1 MAGLSLPRVECVES
15 TERYGRF
22 VAEPLERGFG
32 VTLGNSLRRV
42 LFSSL
47 SGAAI
52 TWVEIEG
59 VQHEFST
66 IPYVKEDTTDFLL
79 NVRAVRIRPLSQR
92 SGKLSLEVEGAGE
105 VCAADIKVS
114 ADFEIANP
122 ELHLATLDSPEAR
135 LSAEFNV
142 ELGRGW
148 VPAGSSDSL
157 PIGAIPI
164 DAIFSPVRSANY
176 SVEPSGITEG
186 SNQEK
191 LVLEVWTDGTLSP
204 TEAVSQSATILM
216 EQFSCFRELA
226 KALVEE
232 GAELA
237 WQGLIPPEQYNMPID
252 QLNLSTHTYNSL
264 RRGGVTTLGQILE
277 KSIEGL
283 CALAGFGAK
292 SRDEVETALRV
303 LDLPFVP
310 EAKEKKKKTQAAP
323 SASAESASAE
333 VEGDLDVEGK
343 MTDET
348 SDSRAET
355 E

>member
-1 MAGLSLPRVECVES
+1 LAGLSLPRVECVES
-15 TERYGRF
+15 TESYGRF
-22 VAEPLERGFG
+22 VAEPVEKGFG

-42 LFSSL
+42 LYGSL
-47 SGAAI
+47 PGAAV

-66 IPYVKEDTTDFLL
+66 IPYLKEDTMDFLL

-92 SGKLSLEVEGAGE
+92 SGKLSLEVEGEGE
-105 VCAADIKVS
+105 VCAADIRLS

-142 ELGRGW
+142 ELGRGY
-148 VPAGSSDSL
+148 VPASSSDSL

-164 DAIFSPVRSANY
+164 DAIFSPVRKANY
-176 SVEPSGITEG
+176 SVEPSGLREG

-204 TEAVSQSATILM
+204 TEAVTQSAAILM

-264 RRGGVTTLGQILE
+264 RRGGITTLGQILE
-277 KSIEGL
+277 KGIEGL

-292 SRDEVETALRV
+292 SRDEVETALKG

-310 EAKEKKKKTQAAP
+310 DVKEKKKRQSAP
-323 SASAESASAE
+323 SVSSEA
-333 VEGDLDVEGK
+333 EGDLDVEGK

-348 SDSRAET
+348 SDSRTET

>member
-1 MAGLSLPRVECVES
+1 MAGLSLARVECVES
-15 TERYGRF
+15 TETYGRF
-22 VAEPLERGFG
+22 VAEPLERGWG

-42 LFSSL
+42 LLSSL

-52 TWVEIEG
+52 IWVEIEG
-59 VQHEFST
+59 IQHEFST
-66 IPYVKEDTTDFLL
+66 IPHVKEDTTDFLL

-92 SGKLSLEVEGAGE
+92 PGKLSLEVEGEGQ
-105 VCAADIKVS
+105 VCAADIRTS

-135 LSAEFNV
+135 LSVEFNV
-142 ELGRGW
+142 ELGRGY
-148 VPAGSSDSL
+148 VPAGSSDGL

-164 DAIFSPVRSANY
+164 DAIFTPVRKVDY
-176 SVEPSGITEG
+176 SLEPSSLGEG

-191 LVLEVWTDGTLSP
+191 LTFEVWTDSTLSP
-204 TEAVSQSATILM
+204 TEAVTHSAAILI

-232 GAELA
+232 GGELA
-237 WQGLIPPEQYNMPID
+237 WQGLIPPEQYNMPIN
-252 QLNLSTHTYNSL
+252 QLNISTHTYNSL
-264 RRGGVTTLGQILE
+264 RRGGFTTLGQVLE
-277 KSIEGL
+277 KGIEGL

-292 SRDEVETALRV
+292 SRDEVEMALRG

-310 EAKEKKKKTQAAP
+310 EAKDKKKKK
-323 SASAESASAE
+323 ESASSASS
-333 VEGDLDVEGK
+333 EGEDNSNPEG
-343 MTDET
+343 MITDET

>member
-15 TERYGRF
+15 TETYGRF
-22 VAEPLERGFG
+22 VAEPVEKNFG

-42 LFSSL
+42 LYSSL
-47 SGAAI
+47 PGAAI

-66 IPYVKEDTTDFLL
+66 IPYLKEDTTDFLL
-79 NVRAVRIRPLSQR
+79 NVREVRIRPLSQR
-92 SGKLSLEVEGAGE
+92 PGKLSLEVEGEGE
-105 VCAADIKVS
+105 VHAADIKLT
-114 ADFEIANP
+114 ADFEIVNP
-122 ELHLATLDSPEAR
+122 ELYLATLDSPEAR

-164 DAIFSPVRSANY
+164 DAIYSPVRKADF
-176 SVEPSGITEG
+176 SVEPCDLRES

-191 LVLEVWTDGTLSP
+191 LVLEVWTDGALSP
-204 TEAVSQSATILM
+204 TEAVSQGAAVLM

-237 WQGLIPPEQYNMPID
+237 WQGLIPPEQYSMPID
-252 QLNLSTHTYNSL
+252 QLGLSTHTYNSL

-277 KSIEGL
+277 KGIEGL

-292 SRDEVETALRV
+292 SRDEVEMALTG
-303 LDLPFVP
+303 LDLPFIPGV
-310 EAKEKKKKTQAAP
+310 KEKKQKGQSEP
-323 SASAESASAE
+323 SVSSE
-333 VEGDLDVEGK
+333 VEGDLDAEGT

-348 SDSRAET
+348 SDSRTET
-355 E
+355 G

>member
-1 MAGLSLPRVECVES
+1 VEKN
-15 TERYGRF
+15 
-22 VAEPLERGFG
+22 FG

-42 LFSSL
+42 LYSSL
-47 SGAAI
+47 PGAAI

-66 IPYVKEDTTDFLL
+66 IPYLKEDTTDFLL
-79 NVRAVRIRPLSQR
+79 NVREVRIRPLSQR
-92 SGKLSLEVEGAGE
+92 PGKLSLEVEGEGE
-105 VCAADIKVS
+105 VHAADIKLT
-114 ADFEIANP
+114 ADFEIVNP
-122 ELHLATLDSPEAR
+122 ELYLATLDSPEAR

-164 DAIFSPVRSANY
+164 DAIYSPVRKADF
-176 SVEPSGITEG
+176 SVEPCDLRES

-191 LVLEVWTDGTLSP
+191 LVLEVWTDGALSP
-204 TEAVSQSATILM
+204 TEAVSQGAAVLM

-237 WQGLIPPEQYNMPID
+237 WQGLIPPEQYSMPID
-252 QLNLSTHTYNSL
+252 QLGLSTHTYNSL

-277 KSIEGL
+277 KGIEGL

-292 SRDEVETALRV
+292 SRDEVEMALTG
-303 LDLPFVP
+303 LDLPFIPGV
-310 EAKEKKKKTQAAP
+310 KEKKQKGQSEP
-323 SASAESASAE
+323 SVSSE
-333 VEGDLDVEGK
+333 VEGDLDAEGT

-348 SDSRAET
+348 SDSRTET
-355 E
+355 G